1 MDSNEKKP
9 KRPRIGEPRSV
20 NSEELDARYEK
31 VNYTHS
37 SDYAAS
43 ADQSYSA
50 NEYNGERHYQP
61 RNTIVRVDI
70 TVKEATIVK
79 ADIIVDIIRGIT
91 QDIMMVINHV
101 SVPTLKT

>member
-1 MDSNEKKP
+1 MLH
-9 KRPRIGEPRSV
+9 RPTNHIRQTNIMASV
-20 NSEELDARYEK
+20 IINH
-31 VNYTHS
+31 VNT
-37 SDYAAS
+37 
-43 ADQSYSA
+43 
-50 NEYNGERHYQP
+50 
-61 RNTIVRVDI
+61 TVRVDI